1 MELGTEIFL
10 AWRYFKPKRSA
21 VSVITLISI
30 IGVIL
35 GVAVLIVV
43 LAVMTGFTDHLKNKL
58 LETGAHAQIRKQIR
72 YTPQMPGGTS
82 GVFSEEEAEAVC
94 ETVKKTGGDGV
105 PVLLSPVLLQVNDI
119 FAPKA
124 LIAYNPY
131 QDKTKRIP
139 LEKAVRSGKLSLKK
153 DEIMV
158 SDVIAGQ
165 YGLRAGD
172 KILLHSPTHLSRL
185 VERDPQTGRYKVS
198 DKAEMYLPGEYT
210 ITGTFS
216 FDKYDF
222 DKDIMFM
229 GLDAGD
235 SLFNL
240 DYGSATH
247 IYVWTDDPFNMD
259 LFTEKL
265 KMSLFKINPGLETHT
280 WKDMHSRILGVLAV
294 EKNMQFFLLIFI
306 VLVAAFSIANTLI
319 TTVIQKTREIGLLKA
334 MGTSSAGILRIF
346 LLQGFFVG
354 VVGSIGGVLLG
365 WLVIVYRMN
374 ILAAMRFI
382 SGQEI
387 FPKEV
392 YLFRELPA
400 HIIWSDVAVITLISI
415 LLCTCGALLP
425 ALRAASL
432 DPAKAL
438 RYE

>member
-1 MELGTEIFL
+1 MENV
-10 AWRYFKPKRSA
+10 Y
-21 VSVITLISI
+21 
-30 IGVIL
+30 
-35 GVAVLIVV
+35 VV
-43 LAVMTGFTDHLKNKL
+43 M
-58 LETGAHAQIRKQIR
+58 
-72 YTPQMPGGTS
+72 
-82 GVFSEEEAEAVC
+82 
-94 ETVKKTGGDGV
+94 
-105 PVLLSPVLLQVNDI
+105 
-119 FAPKA
+119 
-124 LIAYNPY
+124 
-131 QDKTKRIP
+131 
-139 LEKAVRSGKLSLKK
+139 
-153 DEIMV
+153 
-158 SDVIAGQ
+158 
-165 YGLRAGD
+165 
-172 KILLHSPTHLSRL
+172 PTHLSRL
-185 VERDPQTGRYKVS
+185 VERDKKTGRYKVS
-198 DKAEMYLPGEYT
+198 EQAEMYLPGEYT

-235 SLFNL
+235 ALFNL
-240 DYGSATH
+240 DFGSATH
-247 IYVWTDDPFNMD
+247 IYVWTADPFNMD
-259 LFTEKL
+259 RFTEKL
-265 KMSLFKINPGLETHT
+265 TLSLYKIDPFLQTHT

-334 MGTSSAGILRIF
+334 MGASSAGVMRIF

-365 WLVIVYRMN
+365 WLVVVYRMN

-400 HIIWSDVAVITLISI
+400 HIIWSDVAIITLISI

>member
-1 MELGTEIFL
+1 
-10 AWRYFKPKRSA
+10 
-21 VSVITLISI
+21 
-30 IGVIL
+30 
-35 GVAVLIVV
+35 
-43 LAVMTGFTDHLKNKL
+43 
-58 LETGAHAQIRKQIR
+58 
-72 YTPQMPGGTS
+72 
-82 GVFSEEEAEAVC
+82 
-94 ETVKKTGGDGV
+94 
-105 PVLLSPVLLQVNDI
+105 
-119 FAPKA
+119 
-124 LIAYNPY
+124 
-131 QDKTKRIP
+131 
-139 LEKAVRSGKLSLKK
+139 
-153 DEIMV
+153 
-158 SDVIAGQ
+158 
-165 YGLRAGD
+165 
-172 KILLHSPTHLSRL
+172 
-185 VERDPQTGRYKVS
+185 VERDKTTGRYKVS
-198 DKAEMYLPGEYT
+198 EQAEMYLPGEYT

-247 IYVWTDDPFNMD
+247 IYVWTADPFNMD
-259 LFTEKL
+259 RFTDKL
-265 KMSLFKINPGLETHT
+265 TLSLYKVDPFLQIHT
-280 WKDMHSRILGVLAV
+280 WKEMHSRILGVLAV

-334 MGTSSAGILRIF
+334 MGTSSAGVMRIF

-354 VVGSIGGVLLG
+354 VAGSIGGVLLG
-365 WLVIVYRMN
+365 WLVVVYRMN

-400 HIIWSDVAVITLISI
+400 HIIWSDVAIITLISI